1 MRNNIILIGFMGC
14 GKSTIGR
21 LLSEKTGYEFMDTD
35 LEIEQR
41 EGRTISSIFEKEGEE
56 YFRNLETQVVE
67 ELLTKEKGMIVSVGG
82 GLPVRSKNREILL
95 QLGTVIYLKTKPETI
110 YERVKEDTGRP
121 LLQTEDPKKRIKEM
135 MQDREEK
142 YREASHYNLWTDE
155 KNPEEIMEE
164 ILGLL
169 KNG

>member
-67 ELLTKEKGMIVSVGG
+67 ELLTKEKGLIVSVGG

-95 QLGTVIYLKTKPETI
+95 QLGIVIYLKTKPETI